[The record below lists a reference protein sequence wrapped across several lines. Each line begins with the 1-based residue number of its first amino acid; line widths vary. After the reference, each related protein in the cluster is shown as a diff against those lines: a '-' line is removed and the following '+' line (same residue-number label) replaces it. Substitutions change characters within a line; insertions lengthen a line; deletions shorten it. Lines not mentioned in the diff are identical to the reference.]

1 MGAYN
6 HTMKHVCWALIAA
19 VTLLAAAARAEVYEW
34 RDPSGAR
41 HFTNSKQGVPEEYQA
56 TARVIVAERERP
68 AAPTAAAPAPPAPEQ
83 AQVASDAG
91 SWTAGYAAG
100 LRAAT
105 EVGGGGGGAG
115 GGVQIYGPLAV
126 ASARTPEGYGG
137 YPAALYP
144 RWPWYYPFVT
154 TSFDR
159 GRSRHETLRMLLQ
172 DQFQLDREG
181 PYAYERWDQPGVGP
195 GLAPFL
201 SRGLP
206 YGVSQYGR
214 VIYR

>member
-1 MGAYN
+1 
-6 HTMKHVCWALIAA
+6 MKTCCWALIAA
-19 VTLLAAAARAEVYEW
+19 ALLFTAVARADVYEW

-41 HFTNSKQGVPEEYQA
+41 HFTNSKQDVPAEYQA
-56 TARVIVAERERP
+56 TARVIVADWEHP
-68 AAPTAAAPAPPAPEQ
+68 AEPTAAASAPSASDGP
-83 AQVASDAG
+83 QVAADGA
-91 SWTAGYAAG
+91 SWTAGYLAG

-115 GGVQIYGPLAV
+115 GAVQINGPLAV
-126 ASARTPEGYGG
+126 ASARAPEGYGG
-137 YPAALYP
+137 YPTALYP
-144 RWPWYYPFVT
+144 PWPWYFPFVT
-154 TSFDR
+154 TGFDR
-159 GRSRHETLRMLLQ
+159 GRSRGETLRMLLQ

-181 PYAYERWDQPGVGP
+181 PYAYERWDQPGLGP
-195 GLAPFL
+195 ALAPFL